1 MLVKI
6 CNYYCLSVTSVTTTY
21 KEETFRS
28 LTEAPIIK
36 IESKM
41 ELTNE
46 VFEGPSSMSMY
57 VNELF

>member
-46 VFEGPSSMSMY
+46 GPSSMSMY

>member
-1 MLVKI
+1 M
-6 CNYYCLSVTSVTTTY
+6 TTY

-28 LTEAPIIK
+28 LMEAPIIK

-57 VNELF
+57 LNELF